1 MSAHTPGPWAVRF
14 SLSGYPYQ
22 IIAVNGDDK
31 APGKVGTC
39 ITRWASIMLPSSAEA
54 RANACLIAAAPDLL
68 AALRTALTQLELLGG
83 VRRKHPNEGQDEI
96 HAAVLETVD
105 AAIAKALM
113 RGTP

>member
-1 MSAHTPGPWAVRF
+1 MSAHTPGPWCVRNIPTGQRYIGP
-14 SLSGYPYQ
+14 SADGS
-22 IIAVNGDDK
+22 
-31 APGKVGTC
+31 APTVAC
-39 ITRWASIMLPSSAEA
+39 VLL
-54 RANACLIAAAPDLL
+54 RANVPDDRLAADARLIAAAPDLL

-83 VRRKHPNEGQDEI
+83 VWRKHPDQDDI

>member
-1 MSAHTPGPWAVRF
+1 MRDLPTAQRYIGPSNDGGAPSVAF
-14 SLSGYPYQ
+14 VLSR
-22 IIAVNGDDK
+22 VNVPNERLDAD
-31 APGKVGTC
+31 
-39 ITRWASIMLPSSAEA
+39 A
-54 RANACLIAAAPDLL
+54 RLIAAAPDLL

-83 VRRKHPNEGQDEI
+83 VRRKHPGQDDI